1 MQAPNTAT
9 HWLASSYGW
18 NEASLEARPVQQ
30 VKEAAAA
37 SPQPRRAAAVC
48 QVRAPAAR
56 APRRCPALLGWWGP
70 CPCGSLFAQQ
80 TPNWSLPGCRH
91 SAVGHVCSPCL
102 MPAAAQAYCTHDD
115 APIIKPHALAPPPPH

>member
-37 SPQPRRAAAVC
+37 SPQTRRAAAVC

-56 APRRCPALLGWWGP
+56 APRRCPELLGWWGP
-70 CPCGSLFAQQ
+70 MPCGPLLAQQ
-80 TPNWSLPGCRH
+80 NTDLEPARLQAQCCWSRLQPMFDAGRRPG
-91 SAVGHVCSPCL
+91 L
-102 MPAAAQAYCTHDD
+102 L
-115 APIIKPHALAPPPPH
+115 HA